1 MTTPSSMDRHARKQ
15 VLLTRI
21 AFDRSQLRNDISRV
35 SQAARLPNL
44 LRGVVGGSV
53 ARSLFGAPSVV
64 ATRGGWV
71 GLALSLLRRYKVA
84 AALIGSAAP
93 LVRGRSRWQR
103 VLRIGGLGAAAW
115 FSWQYVQKRGREP
128 S

>member
-1 MTTPSSMDRHARKQ
+1 MTTPMDRHARKQ

-21 AFDRSQLRNDISRV
+21 AFDRSQLRGDIARV

-44 LRGVVGGSV
+44 LRGVVGGPV

-71 GLALSLLRRYKVA
+71 GLALTLLRRYKVA
-84 AALIGSAAP
+84 ASLIASAAP
-93 LVRGRSRWQR
+93 LVRGRGRWQQ
-103 VLRIGGLGAAAW
+103 VLRLTVLGAAAW
-115 FSWQYVQKRGREP
+115 ASWQYVQNKREREP
-128 S
+128 G